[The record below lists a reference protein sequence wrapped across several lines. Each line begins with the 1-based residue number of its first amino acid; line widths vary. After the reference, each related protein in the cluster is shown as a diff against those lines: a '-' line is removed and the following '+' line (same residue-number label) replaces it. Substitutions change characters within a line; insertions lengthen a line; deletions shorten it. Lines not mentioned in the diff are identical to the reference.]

1 MTHRTPAR
9 NGAGEEG
16 RLVSPQQPGFK
27 IQIFFF
33 FLKIR
38 NKRKAEKVTKSTI
51 QT

>member
-16 RLVSPQQPGFK
+16 RLVGPQQPGFK
-27 IQIFFF
+27 MQIFF
-33 FLKIR
+33 FLKI